1 MQPWPGRT
9 TSRGEV
15 GEQHVEQIGSVQA
28 EVVDGRQRGQEP
40 GNGGSIQSAV
50 LCIGPPAAAHLDS
63 LSQAEAPHDPHSVG
77 REAEARTHF
86 GQLVGLLVDTRR
98 SHARTARW
106 LRRDHRCRRP
116 RWPLEADPRSLTI
129 TPRAPAQKARS
140 PPARAGRRLQVE
152 PPRDPAG
159 RPVGRHQLK
168 DLVQGHGGLRSR
180 HSKICGRP
188 SARGHLGCP
197 PTSAPGAQPRYLLP
211 PNRETRSRAIT
222 RSSLR

>member
-1 MQPWPGRT
+1 MAD
-9 TSRGEV
+9 SS
-15 GEQHVEQIGSVQA
+15 HVFCFLS
-28 EVVDGRQRGQEP
+28 
-40 GNGGSIQSAV
+40 
-50 LCIGPPAAAHLDS
+50 S

-77 REAEARTHF
+77 REDEARTHF

-152 PPRDPAG
+152 PPCD
-159 RPVGRHQLK
+159 PVGRHQLK

-180 HSKICGRP
+180 HSTICGPP
-188 SARGHLGCP
+188 SARGQLGCP
-197 PTSAPGAQPRYLLP
+197 PPSAPGAQPRYLSTAEPRNAIARNNTFITAL
-211 PNRETRSRAIT
+211 TMYRSMDW
-222 RSSLR
+222 